1 MNSQI
6 QQQKHEQQK
15 QKQIIW
21 TSSLHHFAKKDI
33 VKKLKTKP
41 TEWEKT
47 FANHICDL
55 PKIFKLLQLN
65 NKKTNK
71 PMKNW
76 TPEMDKGFE
85 KTFLQIYTNG
95 Q

>member
-21 TSSLHHFAKKDI
+21 TSSSLCKKGHCQ
-33 VKKLKTKP
+33 KTENKP

-85 KTFLQIYTNG
+85 QTFLQIYTNG